1 MAITRAQALSG
12 TRKQREFF
20 SDFVTSFKKTPAGD
34 QLGRVINEDSVNQSL
49 RNLIKTNIGERL
61 FQPLVG
67 SDIYALLF
75 EHNTDENLDLVRTYI
90 DAMINNNEPRVNL
103 LNVELITDFVNEN
116 RIEVNLTYNL
126 INNPD
131 PINLTILLKRVR

>member
-90 DAMINNNEPRVNL
+90 EAVINNNEPRVNL

>member
-61 FQPLVG
+61 FQPILG

-75 EHNTDENLDLVRTYI
+75 EHNTDQNRDLVTTYI
-90 DAMINNNEPRVNL
+90 RALINNNEPRVNL
-103 LNVELITDFVNEN
+103 LNVELIPDLVNEN

>member
-34 QLGRVINEDSVNQSL
+34 QLGRVINKDSVNQSL

-90 DAMINNNEPRVNL
+90 EAVINNNEPRVNL